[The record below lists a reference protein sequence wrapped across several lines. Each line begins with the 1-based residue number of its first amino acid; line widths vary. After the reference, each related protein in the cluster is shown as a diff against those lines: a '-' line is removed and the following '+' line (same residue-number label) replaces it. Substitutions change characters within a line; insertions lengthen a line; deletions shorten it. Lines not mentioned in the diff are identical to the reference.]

1 MFDDEQAHKR
11 KAHGMNRGGQ
21 RVLCLLI
28 TEASTKI
35 LLQAGCRQRKHI
47 NKLGGGSR
55 ARRLQTNMSNYM
67 VIYNEGETEG
77 RESYPERAG
86 AGEGLKNEN

>member
-11 KAHGMNRGGQ
+11 KAQEMNRGSQ

-35 LLQAGCRQRKHI
+35 LLQAGCSQKKTH
-47 NKLGGGSR
+47 
-55 ARRLQTNMSNYM
+55 Q
-67 VIYNEGETEG
+67 
-77 RESYPERAG
+77 
-86 AGEGLKNEN
+86 